1 MSFTYRVT
9 IREPNNTLRGT
20 FTPTNQLG
28 DLGEFEILP
37 GGICGDGQFTLLRSA
52 ITVGLRDLVLVE
64 TSADGVT
71 FTPLYLGTVVQIP
84 NPRTDELGVVRTV
97 GLKQR
102 LYETTV
108 QETILFSGDVG
119 KLFRDA
125 MAGLALPQ
133 GVTFTNTNAPLTD
146 FTTGIRFPKYESVG
160 ALADA
165 LAQQVGSFIVPTST
179 TYTYDGTTFTA
190 GQTVPPVVWGVTA
203 TGALVWRR
211 PLGSSL
217 SVSENDLNTRI
228 EWLPIQSEQL
238 VNRVNVIYATA
249 FDLSLFEVASVTGT
263 TGAGTLSVPDPI
275 PIRRVFSA
283 PGVTNATAAT
293 INAVVPDPLTIMT
306 QSPSI
311 GYDTGD
317 VWTTPEEM
325 VDNNPATYGEKLGGG
340 AVLFGPKTF
349 NSTTTRIGDGFGQGI
364 IIFQYS
370 SLAEIT
376 FELEVVNAVI
386 NQVPILYGRL
396 PPTGALNITNR
407 VGLLVATPNPA
418 TFENLPQGLGSTLL
432 IDTLDDVRIHLV
444 QGFRPDVDAGA
455 TRDRAFAESFFTT
468 EKSAVSNVR
477 ISGIGAVA
485 PRLTIA
491 PLSGASLTA
500 TVARIGFTLTT
511 EGGAQTVYYV
521 EQAFSADEEAQRVVL
536 ERLSRRAVKEGGQ
549 A

>member
-1 MSFTYRVT
+1 
-9 IREPNNTLRGT
+9 
-20 FTPTNQLG
+20 
-28 DLGEFEILP
+28 
-37 GGICGDGQFTLLRSA
+37 
-52 ITVGLRDLVLVE
+52 
-64 TSADGVT
+64 
-71 FTPLYLGTVVQIP
+71 
-84 NPRTDELGVVRTV
+84 
-97 GLKQR
+97 
-102 LYETTV
+102 
-108 QETILFSGDVG
+108 
-119 KLFRDA
+119 
-125 MAGLALPQ
+125 
-133 GVTFTNTNAPLTD
+133 
-146 FTTGIRFPKYESVG
+146 
-160 ALADA
+160 
-165 LAQQVGSFIVPTST
+165 
-179 TYTYDGTTFTA
+179 
-190 GQTVPPVVWGVTA
+190 
-203 TGALVWRR
+203 
-211 PLGSSL
+211 
-217 SVSENDLNTRI
+217 
-228 EWLPIQSEQL
+228 
-238 VNRVNVIYATA
+238 
-249 FDLSLFEVASVTGT
+249 
-263 TGAGTLSVPDPI
+263 
-275 PIRRVFSA
+275 
-283 PGVTNATAAT
+283 
-293 INAVVPDPLTIMT
+293 
-306 QSPSI
+306 
-311 GYDTGD
+311 
-317 VWTTPEEM
+317 
-325 VDNNPATYGEKLGGG
+325 
-340 AVLFGPKTF
+340 VLFGPKTF